1 MMNPAP
7 AAASSS
13 FFRSFLRNP
22 REVGALCPSTRFLG
36 EAMLRGLAL
45 RPGDVVVEYGAGT
58 GALTQAIARRPGL
71 RYLGIEREA
80 RFCAVLRRRFPGLDF
95 AAAQVEDVERLLA
108 ERGLPSP
115 RAIISG
121 LPLILLPA
129 MERIVE
135 QASRVLAPG
144 GAFRQ
149 FSYLQ
154 SWPLPSAFRLR
165 RCLRRHF
172 SGFRHMGLVLRN
184 FPPAFVLAAERAAN

>member
-1 MMNPAP
+1 MLLRESRVAELDREQLAEFVYDAWLARAGKR
-7 AAASSS
+7 AAKAW
-13 FFRSFLRNP
+13 
-22 REVGALCPSTRFLG
+22 
-36 EAMLRGLAL
+36 
-45 RPGDVVVEYGAGT
+45 
-58 GALTQAIARRPGL
+58 
-71 RYLGIEREA
+71 
-80 RFCAVLRRRFPGLDF
+80 
-95 AAAQVEDVERLLA
+95 LA

-184 FPPAFVLAAERAAN
+184 FPPAFVLAAERAKQAERDLARQSRQVRRAEERKKKS